1 MPKRLINDKSQT
13 MQSTPLVH
21 LLLQGKGGV
30 GKSLIAS
37 LLAQFY
43 KDRGVRAICVDTDPV
58 CRTFSQ
64 YNALGTRYF
73 KVNGRYQIDLRRFD
87 TLIETI
93 LASEDSF
100 IVDNGPSTFIPLLH
114 YMVDNALDSVLREAN
129 RRLLIHTVITGG
141 QALADTLNGFD
152 SLAQVCKFRSIV
164 VWINEYFGPVEYD
177 GKNFVQMA
185 AFLKNQDKVVEA
197 VLLPRFSSG
206 AFDRDMD
213 EMVERKLT
221 FGEVSVANG
230 FTLMSER
237 RLRRIQRW
245 IFEQLDELNLIRGRQ
260 VYGD

>member
-1 MPKRLINDKSQT
+1 MPKRLMNDKSQT
-13 MQSTPLVH
+13 MQSTPVVH

-30 GKSLIAS
+30 GKSLTAS

-43 KDRGVRAICVDTDPV
+43 KDRGVHAICVDTDPV
-58 CRTFSQ
+58 SRTFSQ
-64 YNALGTRYF
+64 YNALGTQYF
-73 KVNGRYQIDLRRFD
+73 QVTDRYQIDWRRFD
-87 TLIETI
+87 SLIGTI

-100 IVDNGPSTFIPLLH
+100 IVDSGPSTFIPLMY

-141 QALADTLNGFD
+141 QALADTLYGFD
-152 SLAQVCKFRSIV
+152 SLAEVSKSRSIV

-177 GKNFVQMA
+177 GKNFIQMA
-185 AFLKNQDKVVEA
+185 AFLKNEDKVAGV

-206 AFDRDMD
+206 AFNRDMD

-221 FGEVSVANG
+221 FGEISVANG

-237 RLRRIQRW
+237 RLRMIKRW
-245 IFEQLDELNLIRGRQ
+245 IFEQLDELNLLPGRQ
-260 VYGD
+260 I